1 MFKNNSNNTKKVDK
15 RIYEAL
21 DIPETEAT
29 AEIIEKLDK
38 DSEVITKEL
47 QKDMAD
53 FHNKMR
59 EKYGDNYRGTNITC
73 SILIDNGGDILK
85 IENPNFFEY
94 NLKTKGESENIIQ
107 ALKFYA
113 ESNGFIIQYQL
124 LDEKN
129 PSRKEDR
136 KKIEKMMKTT
146 QRVVEF
152 TKDFLGERIYEELG
166 KKGYLLN
173 QNVLQSGL
181 IDFNN
186 KEALDELRKILDKR
200 TPNERVVFWSYI
212 DYGLKKIADM

>member
-1 MFKNNSNNTKKVDK
+1 MKKVDK

-29 AEIIEKLDK
+29 VEIIEKLDK

-53 FHNKMR
+53 FHDKMC

-73 SILIDNGGDILK
+73 SILIDNWGDILK

-136 KKIEKMMKTT
+136 KK
-146 QRVVEF
+146 
-152 TKDFLGERIYEELG
+152 
-166 KKGYLLN
+166 
-173 QNVLQSGL
+173 
-181 IDFNN
+181 
-186 KEALDELRKILDKR
+186 
-200 TPNERVVFWSYI
+200 
-212 DYGLKKIADM
+212 